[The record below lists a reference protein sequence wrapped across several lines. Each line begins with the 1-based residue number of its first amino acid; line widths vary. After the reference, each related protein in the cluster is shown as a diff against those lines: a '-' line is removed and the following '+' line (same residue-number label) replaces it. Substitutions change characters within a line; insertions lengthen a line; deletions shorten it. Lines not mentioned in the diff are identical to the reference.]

1 MNCCDNIFCN
11 SLHYASPAHGGWG
24 VLKAGQLIPESYHLF
39 ISPAACGRHGSLAA
53 QMEGRRG
60 SVSYLHLTEEAIV
73 SGDYEEEVLDASDL
87 LIEMRTKR
95 GLRPKVFSLF
105 VSCID
110 DLLGTDLD
118 AICDELGGKYPDIQ
132 FISCHMNPTTTDTG
146 LPPPVN
152 IQNKLYS
159 VLKKVPEKDAGVN
172 IIGVL
177 ERLHPDMEIYNL
189 LREMG
194 VQELRHISDYKSY
207 DAYQSM
213 AKSRLNIVVAPPG
226 KYAAQNMQKNLNI
239 PFIMALTAFRP
250 KNISK
255 TYKQIAEALGAQCP
269 ELAPY
274 ENAAASALR
283 ETAAELRGI
292 KIIVD
297 GEAINRPF
305 EFARALIEA
314 GFTVHSIYEQKLIPA
329 DKEDFNWLR
338 ENRPEIPIYQP
349 QHPKMTT
356 AEKTNEECV
365 AVGYSA
371 GYLSGARHVVD
382 LGGQNGLFGY
392 RGVIKLMEM
401 IKKAASEEA
410 DMKKMLQ
417 DTVLVI

>member
-1 MNCCDNIFCN
+1 MCCNDIFTN

-39 ISPAACGRHGSLAA
+39 ISPAACGRHGALAA

-60 SVSYLHLTEEAIV
+60 TVSHLHLTEDAIV
-73 SGDYEEEVLDASDL
+73 SGSYEQEVLEAANL
-87 LIEMRTKR
+87 LIEMRTGQ

-118 AICDELGGKYPDIQ
+118 ALCDELGKKYPDIR

-146 LPPPVN
+146 VPPAVN

-159 VLKKVPEKDAGVN
+159 VLQKAPETDTGVN

-177 ERLHPDMEIYNL
+177 QALRPDMEIFDV
-189 LREMG
+189 LRRMG
-194 VQELRHISDYKSY
+194 AEKVRHITDY
-207 DAYQSM
+207 DTCEAYQSM

-226 KYAAQNMQKNLNI
+226 KYACMNMRQKLGI
-239 PFIMALTAFRP
+239 PFVMALTAFRP
-250 KNISK
+250 ENITK
-255 TYKQIAEALGAQCP
+255 TYRQIANALGVACP
-269 ELAPY
+269 DLAEY
-274 ENAAASALR
+274 EKTAGMALT
-283 ETAAELRGI
+283 ETAKKLGDV

-305 EFARALIEA
+305 EFARALLEG
-314 GFTVHSIYEQKLIPA
+314 GFTVHSIYEQKLIPS
-329 DKEDFNWLR
+329 DEEDYNWVR
-338 ENRPEIPIYQP
+338 ENHPEIPIRQP
-349 QHPKMTT
+349 QHPRMTT
-356 AEKTNEECV
+356 AEKTAEECV

-382 LGGQNGLFGY
+382 LGGQNGLYGY
-392 RGVIKLMEM
+392 QGVVKLMDM
-401 IKKAASEEA
+401 IEKAASEEA
-410 DMKKMLQ
+410 DMKKMLK
-417 DTVLVI
+417 DTILVI

>member
-1 MNCCDNIFCN
+1 MCCDNIFTN

-60 SVSYLHLTEEAIV
+60 TVSYLHLTEESIV
-73 SGDYEEEVLDASDL
+73 SGDYEQEVLEAADL
-87 LIEMRTKR
+87 LIAMRTGR

-118 AICDELGGKYPDIQ
+118 AICEELGEKYPDIQ

-146 LPPPVN
+146 VPPAVN
-152 IQNKLYS
+152 IQNKIYS
-159 VLKKVPEKDAGVN
+159 VLQPTPETDTGVN

-177 ERLHPDMEIYNL
+177 QELHPDMEIFEV
-189 LREMG
+189 LRRMG
-194 VQELRHISDYKSY
+194 AQEVRHISDYDTY
-207 DAYQSM
+207 AGYQSM
-213 AKSRLNIVVAPPG
+213 ARSRLNIVVAPPG
-226 KYAAQNMQKNLNI
+226 KYASRNMQQKLGI
-239 PFIMALTAFRP
+239 PFVMALTAFRP
-250 KNISK
+250 ENITK
-255 TYKQIAEALGAQCP
+255 TYGQIAQAMGAQCP
-269 ELAPY
+269 DLTAYESAA
-274 ENAAASALR
+274 ENALK
-283 ETAAELRGI
+283 ETARALGDI

-297 GEAINRPF
+297 GEAVNRPF

-329 DKEDFNWLR
+329 DEEDFQWVR
-338 ENRPEIPIYQP
+338 ENHPEIPIYQP

-356 AEKTNEECV
+356 AKKTTEECV

-382 LGGQNGLFGY
+382 LGGQNGLYGY
-392 RGVIKLMEM
+392 QGVVRLMEM
-401 IKKAASEEA
+401 IRKAAAEEA